1 MVYLWKK
8 ILGEHLAVVCSS
20 TLTYQVPTQML
31 DSCVLLHL
39 QSHFRSSSLVSGV
52 E

>member
-31 DSCVLLHL
+31 DSVVSCCICNLISEALHWFL
-39 QSHFRSSSLVSGV
+39 